1 MTYKYN
7 NMKNL
12 SEKLK
17 SKWTLIIVSI
27 LIVFLIKDSIQIFK
41 IPNFN
46 NNVHSTHVGYIAGYI
61 IGISYKAILDL
72 LLIYIVLFKI
82 NFTFNKNNIH

>member
-1 MTYKYN
+1 
-7 NMKNL
+7 MKNL

-17 SKWTLIIVSI
+17 SKWVLIIISI

-61 IGISYKAILDL
+61 IGVSYKAILDL
-72 LLIYIVLFKI
+72 LLIYIVYFKDDLS
-82 NFTFNKNNIH
+82 FKK

>member
-1 MTYKYN
+1 
-7 NMKNL
+7 MKNL

-17 SKWTLIIVSI
+17 SKWVLIIVSI

-46 NNVHSTHVGYIAGYI
+46 NNEHATHVGYITGYI
-61 IGISYKAILDL
+61 IGVSYKAILDL
-72 LLIYIVLFKI
+72 ILIYIVLFKV
-82 NFTFNKNNIH
+82 NF